1 MTRCRSLLHTLRVP
15 VLVLGIAIAQSA
27 GAAPRT
33 FVASNGDDA
42 ALCAFDAPCRS
53 FTAALQQ
60 TDGGGEIVALDSAG
74 YGRLTI
80 DRSVTIRAPE
90 GIYAGITVP
99 KPDPGSHVGISIE
112 AAGAA
117 VVLQGLTIT
126 SDGGLHGIVLEQSA
140 SGARLSIERCIVS
153 GFGSISSIGVYLLA
167 PNATVSIKD
176 STIRANRE
184 GIIAMGIARLALER
198 VVVEQN
204 MAAGIFISYGA
215 RATIARTMIR
225 GNGRGLVV
233 QDDGPSSHTEA
244 ALIDVAMDGNAGTGL
259 SVETGDPTGV
269 LRVFATRTSI
279 TGNALYGV
287 YVHGH
292 DSGGKALIA
301 MTSSSIADNGTG
313 LFAAAGLA
321 PGDVTVSLTDVVVA
335 RNAGFGIVQT
345 GAARIYSR
353 QNNTVQGNN
362 GGGAQLSGTVTP
374 IAPM

>member
-1 MTRCRSLLHTLRVP
+1 VP
-15 VLVLGIAIAQSA
+15 VLVLGIAIVQSA

-33 FVASNGDDA
+33 FVASNGNDA
-42 ALCAFDAPCRS
+42 APCAFEAPCRS
-53 FTAALQQ
+53 FAAALQQ
-60 TDGGGEIVALDSAG
+60 TDGRGEIVALDSAG
-74 YGRLTI
+74 YGQLTI

-90 GIYAGITVP
+90 GVYAGITASITG
-99 KPDPGSHVGISIE
+99 PGDHDGISIA
-112 AAGAA
+112 AAGAV
-117 VVLQGLTIT
+117 VVLQGLTIA
-126 SDGGLHGIVLEQSA
+126 SDRGRHGIVLDQGA
-140 SGARLSIERCIVS
+140 SLSIERCVVS
-153 GFGSISSIGVYLLA
+153 GFGTAVGVYLLA

-176 STIRANRE
+176 STIRANHD
-184 GIIAMGIARLALER
+184 GIIALGIARLALER

-204 MAAGIFISYGA
+204 VADGIYVSNGT
-215 RATIARTMIR
+215 RATIARTAIR
-225 GNGRGLVV
+225 GNSRGLVV

-244 ALIDVAMDGNAGTGL
+244 ALMDVAIDGNAGAGL
-259 SVETGDPTGV
+259 SVETFDPTGV

-321 PGDVTVSLTDVVVA
+321 PGDVTVSLTDVAIA
-335 RNAGFGIVQT
+335 RNTGFGIVQT

-362 GGGAQLSGTVTP
+362 GGGAQLSGTLTP

>member
-1 MTRCRSLLHTLRVP
+1 MTRCRVLLHTLRVP
-15 VLVLGIAIAQSA
+15 VLVLGIAIAQST

-42 ALCAFDAPCRS
+42 GPCAFDAPCRS
-53 FTAALQQ
+53 FAAALQQ

-90 GIYAGITVP
+90 GVYAGITVP

-126 SDGGLHGIVLEQSA
+126 SDGGLHGIVLEQGA
-140 SGARLSIERCIVS
+140 SGARLSIERCVVS

-167 PNATVSIKD
+167 PNATVSIRD
-176 STIRANRE
+176 SAIRANRE

-204 MAAGIFISYGA
+204 VAEGIYLSYGT
-215 RATIARTMIR
+215 RATIARTAIR

-233 QDDGPSSHTEA
+233 QDDRPGALTEA
-244 ALIDVAMDGNAGTGL
+244 ALMDVAIDGNAGTGL
-259 SVETGDPTGV
+259 DVETFDSTGV
-269 LRVFATRTSI
+269 LRVFATRVSV
-279 TGNALYGV
+279 TGNAIYGV
-287 YVHGH
+287 QVNGNAG
-292 DSGGKALIA
+292 GGKALVA

-313 LFAAAGLA
+313 LTASGGVAS
-321 PGDVTVSLTDVVVA
+321 GDVTVSLTDVVVA
-335 RNAGFGIVQT
+335 RNAGFGIAQA

-362 GGGAQLSGTVTP
+362 GGGAQLSGTLTP

>member
-1 MTRCRSLLHTLRVP
+1 MPRCRVLLHTLRVP
-15 VLVLGIAIAQSA
+15 VLVLGIVMAQSA

-42 ALCAFDAPCRS
+42 APCAFDAPCRS
-53 FTAALQQ
+53 FAAALQQ

-90 GIYAGITVP
+90 GVYAGITVP
-99 KPDPGSHVGISIE
+99 KPDPGSHDGINIA
-112 AAGAA
+112 AAGVA
-117 VVLQGLTIT
+117 VVLQGLTIA
-126 SDGGLHGIVLEQSA
+126 SDGGQHGIVLEQ
-140 SGARLSIERCIVS
+140 GARLSIERCVVS
-153 GFGSISSIGVYLLA
+153 GFGTGVGIYLLA

-176 STIRANRE
+176 SAIRANHE
-184 GIIAMGIARLALER
+184 GIIAMGISRLALER

-204 MAAGIFISYGA
+204 VAEGIFISHGT
-215 RATIARTMIR
+215 RATIARTAIR
-225 GNGRGLVV
+225 GNGRGLVL
-233 QDDGPSSHTEA
+233 QDDGPSSLTEA
-244 ALIDVAMDGNAGTGL
+244 ALMDVAIDGNAGTGL

-313 LFAAAGLA
+313 LFAAAGVA
-321 PGDVTVSLTDVVVA
+321 PGDVTVSLTDVVIA
-335 RNAGFGIVQT
+335 RNAGLGIVQT

-362 GGGAQLSGTVTP
+362 GGGAQLSGTLTP